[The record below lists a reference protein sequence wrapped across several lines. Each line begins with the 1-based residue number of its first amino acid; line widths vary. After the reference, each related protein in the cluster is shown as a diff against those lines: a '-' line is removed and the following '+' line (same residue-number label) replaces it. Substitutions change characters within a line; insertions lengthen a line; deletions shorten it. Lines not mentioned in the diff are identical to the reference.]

1 MLYHGIS
8 RETGYRRFLFS
19 QHQFHF
25 SSLSLCVCVQA
36 ARLGA
41 PLAPPLMATHP
52 SLPPGPTPSMPMPAL
67 PVAAMPQPVET
78 MPQPVSV
85 VGKLLVKGKFD
96 FKSVS

>member
-1 MLYHGIS
+1 MAYPGKQDIEDFYLAS
-8 RETGYRRFLFS
+8 TNFTLA
-19 QHQFHF
+19 
-25 SSLSLCVCVQA
+25 LSLCVCVCVQA